1 MTPRSSD
8 GSGLGSKHVVFLAIV
23 SASLAVVVFLLGVMV
38 GRDVSIIEM
47 VTGQEPA
54 NATEE
59 SFAVGEQ
66 PFVAST
72 TRREPS
78 MAATDG
84 DGLSYFQRL
93 DDDMGPELDA
103 SLLDEGAPAA
113 GTVAAA
119 GSGEAGSPIPSGAS
133 AAQTD
138 GYAIQVTTLRES
150 DAAERMAQGLVE
162 KGYPAFV
169 VPPAP
174 GVPVSVFRVRVG
186 TYADRD
192 EAEQVLERL
201 EGEESLRPWITR

>member
-1 MTPRSSD
+1 M
-8 GSGLGSKHVVFLAIV
+8 V
-23 SASLAVVVFLLGVMV
+23 SAWLGVVVFLLGVMV

-47 VTGQEPA
+47 ITGQEPA
-54 NATEE
+54 AASGE
-59 SFAVGEQ
+59 SFAADER

-93 DDDMGPELDA
+93 DDDRGPELDA
-103 SLLDEGAPAA
+103 SLLEGHAPAA
-113 GTVAAA
+113 GTAAPI
-119 GSGEAGSPIPSGAS
+119 GSGGMGLSEAS
-133 AAQTD
+133 AGQSD

-150 DAAERMAQGLVE
+150 EAAERMAQGLLE

-186 TYADRD
+186 TYTDRD
-192 EAEQVLERL
+192 EAEQVLRRL
-201 EGEESLRPWITR
+201 EGEESLKPWITR